1 MGHFH
6 NRFLIFCL
14 GISTKRLWK
23 SGETRVEICGNAL
36 KTLCGKRL
44 AFPPQRVVAFCFD
57 WFSKKLY
64 VPPRVEGH
72 VF

>member
-6 NRFLIFCL
+6 NRFFDFRL
-14 GISTKRLWK
+14 GFSTKRLWK

-44 AFPPQRVVAFCFD
+44 AFPPQRVVAFCF
-57 WFSKKLY
+57 
-64 VPPRVEGH
+64 E
-72 VF
+72 